1 MTTFIKK
8 KLKDREGNYL
18 VTPSSADIVYCSDGE
33 TVATKLRKVEND
45 EFSPTITQMSSV
57 SKVGV
62 GEDID
67 ISDNTQEGYL
77 KSAILSGNTLVN
89 LATHSKRQTI
99 NVQNLSELNGRLTWN
114 TTGSWGKVGFT
125 IQGKPNTNYCIKY
138 DDRHETLGIYVRF
151 LDGLSGTT
159 QSTTRL
165 SPTCVKFTTDTT
177 GIFTLTLEQGSA
189 TTGSWIQSPMIIEYA
204 KKVWKTGIFHTSL
217 A

>member
-67 ISDNTQEGYL
+67 ISDNIQEGYL
-77 KSAILSGNTLVN
+77 KSAILSGQTLVN
-89 LATHSKRQTI
+89 CTLKRKKKSTI
-99 NVQNLSELNGRLTWN
+99 FIRVKRE
-114 TTGSWGKVGFT
+114 
-125 IQGKPNTNYCIKY
+125 IKWLVNNNWQLVANCNI
-138 DDRHETLGIYVRF
+138 D
-151 LDGLSGTT
+151 
-159 QSTTRL
+159 
-165 SPTCVKFTTDTT
+165 
-177 GIFTLTLEQGSA
+177 
-189 TTGSWIQSPMIIEYA
+189 
-204 KKVWKTGIFHTSL
+204 
-217 A
+217 

>member
-89 LATHSKRQTI
+89 LSENLTTITRSVKGWYIDEKLMNNIEKLKRNTYYTI
-99 NVQNLSELNGRLTWN
+99 LYRLENLSGNHEHYNGIGL
-114 TTGSWGKVGFT
+114 GSV
-125 IQGKPNTNYCIKY
+125 
-138 DDRHETLGIYVRF
+138 
-151 LDGLSGTT
+151 
-159 QSTTRL
+159 
-165 SPTCVKFTTDTT
+165 
-177 GIFTLTLEQGSA
+177 
-189 TTGSWIQSPMIIEYA
+189 
-204 KKVWKTGIFHTSL
+204 
-217 A
+217 